1 MLFRSPRA
9 GELSLATIVAALTT
23 GPAQLLRC
31 AQPEIAPGS
40 PASLVEV
47 DLAATW
53 RPSRA
58 TLFGRSINTPLLGR
72 ELPGVVRTRRLCS
85 IAGWAKHGVFYEF
98 TSLEMR
104 NAHFLPHED
113 AHPEIKAY
121 SDVMVQKLTHAPAS
135 STLATRL
142 WPPVA
147 AAAATA

>member
-1 MLFRSPRA
+1 MGQTSRIDPVPAIVIREAVPSDFARYFDEGFR
-9 GELSLATIVAALTT
+9 ELSDHTRH
-23 GPAQLLRC
+23 LRFFT
-31 AQPEIAPGS
+31 A
-40 PASLVEV
+40 V
-47 DLAATW
+47 
-53 RPSRA
+53 
-58 TLFGRSINTPLLGR
+58 R

-147 AAAATA
+147 AGAK